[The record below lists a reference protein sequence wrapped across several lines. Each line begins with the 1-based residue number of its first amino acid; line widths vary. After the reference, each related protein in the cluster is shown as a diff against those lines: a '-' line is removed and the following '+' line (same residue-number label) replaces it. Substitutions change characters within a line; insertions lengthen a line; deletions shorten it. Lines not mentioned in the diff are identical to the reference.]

1 MAFSSFNIIGFIPST
16 NLDASNK
23 FYSEL
28 LGLKQ
33 INNDEYAIE
42 YEIKQAKLRVAKVNK
57 ALKASHTIFGWEV
70 TDINTV
76 VEDLKVK
83 GVSFVFYDGMP
94 QNDNGIAT
102 FPNGEKVAW
111 FKDPD
116 ENVLSIT
123 QL

>member
-1 MAFSSFNIIGFIPST
+1 MTLSSFNIIGFIPST
-16 NLDASNK
+16 NLDASNR

-33 INNDEYAIE
+33 IHIDEYAIE
-42 YEIKQAKLRVAKVNK
+42 YEIKQAKLRVAKVNR
-57 ALKASHTIFGWEV
+57 ALKANHTIFGWEV

-76 VEDLKVK
+76 VEDLKLR
-83 GVSFVFYDGMP
+83 GVPFVFYDGMP
-94 QNDNGIAT
+94 QNENGIVI
-102 FPNGEKVAW
+102 FPNGGKVAW